1 VTPAQGCSKVEEL
14 EVATVAPS
22 ISGKE
27 SRLNPS
33 RCQPKVPGNEKVR
46 CLHEV
51 SLEESGQLPL
61 GRRVREVSDVES
73 ATLSSAGQNGVIL
86 VSGGRVG
93 SLVGNGSVAKSG
105 SNVVDGVRNF
115 LHDGRHGDLR
125 WWLFTENLSVD
136 GRLSTFAECVDS

>member
-1 VTPAQGCSKVEEL
+1 MTNWKLPLWLLPDLERVTIDIEPIEMPSKCAREWRGVF
-14 EVATVAPS
+14 
-22 ISGKE
+22 
-27 SRLNPS
+27 
-33 RCQPKVPGNEKVR
+33 
-46 CLHEV
+46 LHEV

-73 ATLSSAGQNGVIL
+73 ATLSSAGQDGVIL

-93 SLVGNGSVAKSG
+93 SFVGNGGVAKSG

-125 WWLFTENLSVD
+125 CGLFTENLSVD